1 MQPGGIVVAIGAATV
16 VVGIAVVEGAARHI
30 DSVDGPRQTLIE
42 GFVAA
47 HHLKLRQ
54 GDALLMVVVKPLHH
68 IKGSCHIRTIAI
80 LFTSHIK
87 EYAVGMRMAAEHI
100 DSLSQG
106 VTVVPVVGIEEADIV
121 ALRQLQR
128 LVAGIGLA
136 VVFVEA
142 QGADSVIAG
151 GIVSQHLGRGVG
163 RSVIGHYHLYPIECL
178 RHKRVEALGQKG
190 GTVVHSHDY

>member
-1 MQPGGIVVAIGAATV
+1 M
-16 VVGIAVVEGAARHI
+16 
-30 DSVDGPRQTLIE
+30 
-42 GFVAA
+42 
-47 HHLKLRQ
+47 
-54 GDALLMVVVKPLHH
+54 MVVDPLHH
-68 IKGSCHIRTIAI
+68 IKEH
-80 LFTSHIK
+80 
-87 EYAVGMRMAAEHI
+87 AVGMRMAAEHI

-178 RHKRVEALGQKG
+178 RHERVKALGQKG
-190 GTVVHSHDY
+190 GAVVHSHDYGAYRSDHHCRPP

>member
-30 DSVDGPRQTLIE
+30 DAVDGPRQTLTE
-42 GFVAA
+42 GFVAVQ
-47 HHLKLRQ
+47 HLKLRQ

-68 IKGSCHIRTIAI
+68 IKEH
-80 LFTSHIK
+80 
-87 EYAVGMRMAAEHI
+87 AVGMRMAAEHI

-128 LVAGIGLA
+128 LVACIGLTM
-136 VVFVEA
+136 VFVEA
-142 QGADSVIAG
+142 QGVDRVISG
-151 GIVSQHLGRGVG
+151 SIVCQHLGRGVG

-178 RHKRVEALGQKG
+178 SHERVEALGQKG
-190 GTVVHSHDY
+190 GAVVHSHDCGAYGSDHHCRPP